1 MSKID
6 LIKKYRKSAIA
17 ALNSY
22 LDSMYNLIDKYFDK
36 EGKMLP
42 LPEKNEKLEN
52 FILEVK
58 SDTGKYENVR
68 RKLMN
73 EDLDLSL
80 YEINLIALS
89 FLFTTETMKKQV
101 DNLTQTIEVLSDLTA
116 ALMAKQ
122 EN

>member
-1 MSKID
+1 MSKIE
-6 LIKKYRKSAIA
+6 LIKKYKETAIA

-89 FLFTTETMKKQV
+89 FTFSIETMKKQV
-101 DNLTQTIEVLSDLTA
+101 KNLTQTIEALSDLVA
-116 ALMAKQ
+116 ALMAKE

>member
-58 SDTGKYENVR
+58 SDTGKYEDVR
-68 RKLMN
+68 RKLIN
-73 EDLDLSL
+73 EDLNLSL

-89 FLFTTETMKKQV
+89 FTFSIETMKKQV